1 VISFSIVGND
11 FALMFDT
18 GLGIGNMRNVVDQL
32 TDLDIVVLNSHTHY
46 DHIGTSQ
53 SDESESGC
61 DNGIA
66 SVGENAADAQVVDV

>member
-1 VISFSIVGND
+1 
-11 FALMFDT
+11 M
-18 GLGIGNMRNVVDQL
+18 DQL